1 MEQSR
6 HSQHCH
12 FTEPLRLGRLA
23 ALMKW
28 LIRIVLVLVV
38 LVAAVLW
45 FAWSQLDKLVKL
57 GIEGG
62 TPPVVQTSVTVASV
76 KLSPFSGVGV
86 IEGFE
91 IGNPKGFT
99 SPRAVRIGRAE
110 VALDTES
117 VSTDKIVIKHI
128 RIADPEINLE
138 AGLGGTNLKHIADN
152 AKSFADQQA
161 GGAASNS
168 SAQPDSA
175 APKEKKPEL
184 KLQVN
189 ELTIT
194 GAKLSAS
201 AAGIVPGASANAT
214 LPDIRLTNLGS
225 DGAGISPAALTA
237 QVLSRISTEAAKAS
251 ASGQLKGLLEGSGAK
266 IDGGGLKD
274 AAKKLFGK

>member
-1 MEQSR
+1 
-6 HSQHCH
+6 
-12 FTEPLRLGRLA
+12 
-23 ALMKW
+23 MKW
-28 LIRIVLVLVV
+28 IIRIVLVLVV
-38 LVAAVLW
+38 LVAVVLW
-45 FAWSQLDKLVKL
+45 FAWSKLDSLVKM
-57 GIEGG
+57 GIETG
-62 TPPVVQTSVTVASV
+62 TPPVVQTSVTVAGV
-76 KLSPFSGVGV
+76 KLSPFSGIGV

-110 VALDTES
+110 VALDTSS
-117 VSTDKIVIKHI
+117 VATDKVIIKHI
-128 RIADPEINLE
+128 RITDPEINLE

-152 AKSFADQQA
+152 AKNFADQQT
-161 GGAASNS
+161 GGAAKESKPADGAS
-168 SAQPDSA
+168 
-175 APKEKKPEL
+175 KEKKKEV

-201 AAGIVPGASANAT
+201 AAGLVPGASAKVT

-225 DGAGISPAALTA
+225 GGVGISPAELTA

-251 ASGQLKGLLEGSGAK
+251 ASGQLKNLLEGSGAK
-266 IDGGGLKD
+266 IEGGGLKD